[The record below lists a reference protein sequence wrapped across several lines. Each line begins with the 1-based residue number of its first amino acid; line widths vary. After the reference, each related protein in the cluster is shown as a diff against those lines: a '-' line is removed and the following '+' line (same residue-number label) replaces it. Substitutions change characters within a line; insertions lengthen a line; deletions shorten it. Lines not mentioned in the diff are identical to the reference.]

1 MLFLLL
7 FTSIVS
13 EQETQ
18 PEYKRN
24 LICEDISETI
34 KNKNVACEIEKV
46 LRINGFGAE
55 LIVAALTNSY
65 AESKFNPLAIGDQ
78 GMSVGVFQLRTGG
91 LGGTMTVEERQDI
104 KKSTERVVI
113 ALKKSTKIKN
123 AIARNS
129 TSGQLTKLFCTEIMR
144 PSDKHTKAQQRALL
158 VEIIFD

>member
-7 FTSIVS
+7 FTSVVS
-13 EQETQ
+13 EQETP

-91 LGGTMTVEERQDI
+91 LGGTMTVEERQNI
-104 KKSTERVVI
+104 
-113 ALKKSTKIKN
+113 KKSTKIKN

-158 VEIIFD
+158 VETVFD